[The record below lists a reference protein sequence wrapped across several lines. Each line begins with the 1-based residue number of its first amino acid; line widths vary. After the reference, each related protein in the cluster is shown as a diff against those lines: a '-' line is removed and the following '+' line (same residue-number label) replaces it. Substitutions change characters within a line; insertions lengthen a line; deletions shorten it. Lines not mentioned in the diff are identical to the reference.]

1 MFLLK
6 IVFKA
11 IKLAFRLAKIA
22 LKIVYNVLKFLRIRL
37 LALYL
42 IVCALLQASFG
53 IFNEGIFVAYFWVG
67 VLLFLGLTVFG
78 WTSRWREK
86 RKHKSLAESA
96 RAARADSGEWEE
108 RKPPYKPVQ
117 PTYPMYFEVAGRPDY
132 MFAEYEDR
140 YELFV
145 REASGWSY
153 VKTDYK
159 Q

>member
-67 VLLFLGLTVFG
+67 VLLFLGLTVFS
-78 WTSRWREK
+78 WISHWREK
-86 RKHKSLAESA
+86 HKRKKLSESA
-96 RAARADSGEWEE
+96 YAAQERSRGWEE
-108 RKPPYKPVQ
+108 EKPPYKPVR
-117 PTYPMYFEVAGRPDY
+117 PTYPMYFEVEGRPDY